1 MRNFELEKYFAK
13 WEFSARYHMT
23 ASDLESWTIKDILA
37 LDSREPKPAFEDLWL
52 GYTEVRGGEEVR
64 TAIAETY
71 DNMKAENILCFCGAN
86 EGIFAT
92 MRGLLSKGDHVIA
105 VVPNYQS
112 SETVPL
118 DICQVSGVMLHES
131 NAWRMDLDEVRA
143 AIRPNTKLIAMN
155 FPNNPTGAL
164 MPHDDL
170 RDLINL
176 CREHDLYLFS
186 DEVFRLM
193 ELDESV
199 RMPQIADI
207 YEKGISLNVMSKAYG
222 LPGLRV
228 GWIQSQDLDV
238 LQRVEDYKHY
248 LSMCNSA
255 PSEYLSI
262 IALQNRDKLLERNRN
277 LVRRN
282 LAELDE
288 FLAEY
293 NNLFEWVKPQGSCI
307 GFVKYL
313 GDEGVEEFCRSLVE
327 HHGVLLLP
335 ASLYKSD
342 LLHFKAQHFR
352 IGFGRTVFQEGIA
365 AMREALI
372 QRGR

>member
-37 LDSREPKPAFEDLWL
+37 LDSREPKPGFEDLWL
-52 GYTEVRGGEEVR
+52 GYTEVRGGREVR
-64 TAIAETY
+64 AAIAGTY
-71 DNMKAENILCFCGAN
+71 DNMRAENILCFCGAN

-92 MRGLLSKGDHVIA
+92 MRGLLSKGNHVIA

-118 DICQVSGVMLHES
+118 DICQVSGVLLHES
-131 NAWRMDLDEVRA
+131 QGWRIDLHELKA

-170 RDLINL
+170 RDLIKL

-228 GWIQSQDLDV
+228 GWIASQDLDV

-262 IALQNRDKLLERNRN
+262 IALQNRDQILERNRN

-282 LAELDE
+282 LAELDQ

-293 NNLFEWVKPQGSCI
+293 DNLFEWVKPQGSCI

-342 LLHFKAQHFR
+342 LLHFEAQHFR
-352 IGFGRTVFQEGIA
+352 IGFGRTVFQDGIA
-365 AMREALI
+365 AMREALV
-372 QRGR
+372 QRAR